1 MDATPGPVPVALT
14 NVTAADP
21 LHRTPRRK
29 LRMSTWSRGLLVG
42 LVFALG
48 LLQGSRA
55 ALGDIPLGGDPEE
68 PAAEAPATGSVEP
81 DALRGHFFRPLGSTA
96 VRPPLHLR
104 ARTWKPAEPP
114 RLAYSCPAAGC

>member
-14 NVTAADP
+14 DVTTAHPLP
-21 LHRTPRRK
+21 LHSRRTLAVSP
-29 LRMSTWSRGLLVG
+29 WARGLLVG

-55 ALGDIPLGGDPEE
+55 ALGDIPLGSE
-68 PAAEAPATGSVEP
+68 PQRAAEAPAAGHIEP

-96 VRPPLHLR
+96 VRPALRLR
-104 ARTWKPAEPP
+104 ASTWTPAEPT
-114 RLAYSCPAAGC
+114 RLALSCPSC

>member
-14 NVTAADP
+14 DVTSAEP
-21 LHRTPRRK
+21 LHRIPRRE
-29 LRMSTWSRGLLVG
+29 LRMTAWGRALLVG

-55 ALGDIPLGGDPEE
+55 ALGDILLGGEPEA
-68 PAAEAPATGSVEP
+68 PAAQAPATGQLEP

-96 VRPPLHLR
+96 VRPPLRLR
-104 ARTWKPAEPP
+104 ASTWSPAEPT
-114 RLAYSCPAAGC
+114 RLALSCRARC

>member
-14 NVTAADP
+14 NVTATQP
-21 LHRTPRRK
+21 LQAK
-29 LRMSTWSRGLLVG
+29 LRNRAAGAWGRAVLVG

-55 ALGDIPLGGDPEE
+55 ALGDIPLGAEE
-68 PAAEAPATGSVEP
+68 PATAAGHLEP

-96 VRPPLHLR
+96 VRPELRLR
-104 ARTWKPAEPP
+104 ASVWTPAEPA
-114 RLAYSCPAAGC
+114 RLALCTAGDC